1 MTNPI
6 RRTWTRL
13 TGWSR
18 TTPWASLT
26 VWAALV
32 FVLAASVARAFTYP
46 PLGSA
51 DEPAHLD
58 YIVTVWHG
66 HLPVFEHGLTY
77 KVPWG
82 VQVPVQWVAQHPPLY
97 YVLLA
102 PIVGPLWDSG
112 QTLTAV
118 MAGRMA
124 SALLIAVSVP
134 AAAWAASRCF
144 PGARRLPGATA
155 VLTAFAGIV
164 IQQGSSIYND
174 ALYYP
179 LVVLACGIAG
189 AALRDGITRRL
200 LVGATLVVAAGMTT
214 RLSFGL
220 WAVAVVV
227 AMLLARDV
235 RLGRGG
241 VPSRGRAALVGRVVA
256 AATPIVAAVAASGWF
271 YLRNKAITGNFS
283 GRQAQWGI
291 EHARRLVRPV
301 QEIAVDGGVWRGL
314 FGIYRGAVD
323 PMDFPT
329 WLVLLVPL
337 VLGLVVAV
345 VVAVRRPSRGPVL
358 AADADRRAQRSH
370 GLAAADR
377 RRDRLAGTLVVLMFV
392 AVSVLLVVT
401 QLDYVAGGGSPNT
414 RYSMTVLPIITI
426 LMAAGLTAWR
436 PVSGLLVTAW
446 IVAAAFPYW
455 TLVDLH
461 VTGMVPHAADMVR
474 IAFTVSV
481 VAAVG
486 CAVGAFLD
494 ARRRTDDAGVSGDE
508 QPHPVADA
516 DGQAR
521 AAANSPR

>member
-1 MTNPI
+1 MTNPL
-6 RRTWTRL
+6 RRTWNGL
-13 TGWSR
+13 TGWASR
-18 TTPWASLT
+18 TPWAGLT

-32 FVLAASVARAFTYP
+32 FVLAASIARAFTYP

-66 HLPVFEHGLTY
+66 HLPVFENGLTY
-77 KVPWG
+77 RVPWG

-102 PIVGPLWDSG
+102 PFVGPLWDSG
-112 QTLTAV
+112 HTLTAV

-124 SALLIAVSVP
+124 SAVLISISVP
-134 AAAWAASRCF
+134 ASAWAASRCF
-144 PGARRLPGATA
+144 PAFRRLPGATA
-155 VLTAFAGIV
+155 VVTAFAGIV

-200 LVGATLVVAAGMTT
+200 VIAATLVVAAGMTT

-227 AMLLARDV
+227 AMLLARRV
-235 RLGRGG
+235 RLTRDGSE
-241 VPSRGRAALVGRVVA
+241 SRGRPAVVGRIVA
-256 AATPIVAAVAASGWF
+256 AAAPVLGAVAASGWF

-291 EHARRLVRPV
+291 EHARRLVRPIE
-301 QEIAVDGGVWRGL
+301 EIAVDGSVWRGL
-314 FGIYRGAVD
+314 FGIFRGAVD
-323 PMDFPT
+323 PMDLPT

-337 VLGLVVAV
+337 VLGLVVAI
-345 VVAVRRPSRGPVL
+345 VASFRGPGRDRRGTG
-358 AADADRRAQRSH
+358 ADLDRRALRARGSVIS
-370 GLAAADR
+370 DR
-377 RRDRLAGTLVVLMFV
+377 RRDRLASVLVVLMLV
-392 AVSVLLVVT
+392 AVTVLLVVT

-414 RYSMTVLPIITI
+414 RYSMTVLPIIAI
-426 LMAAGLTAWR
+426 VMAAGLTFWR
-436 PVSGLLVTAW
+436 PLSGVLVTAW
-446 IVAAAFPYW
+446 MVAAAFPYW

-474 IAFTVSV
+474 IAFVVSV

-494 ARRRTDDAGVSGDE
+494 QRRPRVAAPAEADDQE
-508 QPHPVADA
+508 
-516 DGQAR
+516 R
-521 AAANSPR
+521 AAASSSR